1 MYSNQPSVSLY
12 VNGEKVETLDGD
24 KIFEFPI
31 TLDREENTVKAVA
44 ENTEDTAVFVFTNED
59 CSEYVFND
67 ELKGVN
73 AKNWF
78 EGVDNTGEMQFPEGY
93 YSVHDT
99 LGEVMKNP
107 QAKAMID
114 EIIVKVENEFNI
126 KITKSMMLMA
136 KSFTIEK
143 IISLAGNRIPKGTDI
158 QANNM
163 LNKIKK

>member
-1 MYSNQPSVSLY
+1 M
-12 VNGEKVETLDGD
+12 
-24 KIFEFPI
+24 
-31 TLDREENTVKAVA
+31 
-44 ENTEDTAVFVFTNED
+44 
-59 CSEYVFND
+59 FND

-114 EIIVKVENEFNI
+114 EIIVKVEKEFNI

-158 QANNM
+158 QANNL
-163 LNKIKK
+163 LNQIKK